1 MLEVSHIADTG
12 DVAATLTADI
22 ADLREEIR
30 ALRTE
35 MHAELRELRTEMHQ
49 EFSLMRQDLS
59 AMQRQIAQIGWA
71 LVGTLIAALTALV
84 IALA

>member
-1 MLEVSHIADTG
+1 MATERTRWTDERLD
-12 DVAATLTADI
+12 DLAATLNASI

-35 MHAELRELRTEMHQ
+35 MRA
-49 EFSLMRQDLS
+49 EFSLVRQELSVMRQDFS

-71 LVGTLIAALTALV
+71 LVGTLIAALTALI